1 MLEEPVYPVRP
12 GESLHHRQVSLTK
25 HYVWFGRIRWDEVFC
40 PIREVAISLG
50 VKKCTRTET
59 LRSQSVSFSF
69 ILSIF

>member
-1 MLEEPVYPVRP
+1 MLGVPVYPVRP

-50 VKKCTRTET
+50 VKKCTRTKTFET
-59 LRSQSVSFSF
+59 SKCVLFLLFSLF
-69 ILSIF
+69 